1 MKVNNTRIMKVYNTR
16 DRKVNN
22 TGNGYESKSY

>member
-1 MKVNNTRIMKVYNTR
+1 MKVNNTRIMNVYNTR

-22 TGNGYESKSY
+22 TGNGYESK